1 MVAFVACCPAV
12 GTSHLPLMPPGLL
25 HEPVGGEMGC
35 GSTRRVLMFDAE
47 PDSFRSGCSCLCT
60 DLCLAM
66 MTSHG
71 TEAPVITKS
80 SRPQGEF

>member
-1 MVAFVACCPAV
+1 MVAIVACCPAV

-47 PDSFRSGCSCLCT
+47 PDWRGR
-60 DLCLAM
+60 
-66 MTSHG
+66 
-71 TEAPVITKS
+71 PV
-80 SRPQGEF
+80 QGARACARISAWR